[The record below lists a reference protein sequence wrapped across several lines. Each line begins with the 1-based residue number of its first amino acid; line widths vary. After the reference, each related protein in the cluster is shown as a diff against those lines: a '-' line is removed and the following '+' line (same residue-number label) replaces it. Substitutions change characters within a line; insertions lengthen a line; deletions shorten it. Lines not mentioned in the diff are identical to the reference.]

1 MAHAGSDQPRQFER
15 QSDRRG
21 MDRRVEQQLFA
32 GEDRRE
38 AERRSGADRRGG

>member
-21 MDRRVEQQLFA
+21 SDRRIALEPFA
-32 GEDRRE
+32 HADRRE
-38 AERRSGADRRGG
+38 SERRSGKDRRGN